1 MIHAA
6 SLKAEEIGATVSV
19 AVVDRDGAVIAVD
32 SMANA
37 DPASADAARERAST
51 TASRFGQPAEEQA
64 SVLIPS
70 GPKGSYVR
78 TLGKL
83 ESQLGTLPILD
94 GVNLIGAIAVAGG
107 TDQQDHE
114 ACRVGL
120 TGH

>member
-1 MIHAA
+1 
-6 SLKAEEIGATVSV
+6 LVSV
-19 AVVDRDGAVIAVD
+19 AVVDRDGVVIAAA
-32 SMANA
+32 SMASA
-37 DPASADAARERAST
+37 DPASADEARRRAAATANAFAVPAGERT
-51 TASRFGQPAEEQA
+51 

-70 GPKGSYVR
+70 GPKGSYVQ

-83 ESQLGTLPILD
+83 ETQSGTLPIVD

-107 TDQQDHE
+107 TDHQNHE